1 MYFCTT
7 MLINM
12 KILVTGVAG
21 AIGSHL
27 AERLL
32 ELDHEVIGI
41 DALTPYYSTLIK
53 KMNALDVEAKGVKM
67 FYQNLA
73 EDNLS
78 RALEGVE
85 VIFHLAAQPGISAST
100 PFEDYVVNN
109 IIATHRLLEAAKK
122 LSSLKMFLY
131 ASTSSIYGVRA
142 GGDEETEPKPT
153 SHYGVTK
160 LASEQLALSYY
171 RDEGL
176 PVSVLR
182 FFSVYGERER
192 PDKFYYKLIKAIHD
206 DTEVPFFEGSEYHR
220 RSYTYVSDIIDGC
233 ILVLHNLEKV
243 IGEIFNIGGDQ
254 VITTAEGI
262 KIVEKIIGKK
272 AKLKM
277 LPRRSG
283 DQFETV
289 ANIEKIKKFL
299 GYNPKI
305 SFRDGLERQVDW
317 YAKKIHKKF

>member
-1 MYFCTT
+1 
-7 MLINM
+7 M

>member
-1 MYFCTT
+1 